1 MSVIRFK
8 PRHQP
13 IDLDDL
19 AVAIL
24 AAASKRT
31 DADQLVAEFLAA
43 NPNLTIA
50 DLHGG
55 FALAMRALG
64 VFRQLLLD
72 KLGERLGGGDA
83 A

>member
-1 MSVIRFK
+1 MTVIRFK
-8 PRHQP
+8 ARPKP

-19 AVAIL
+19 AAAIL

-31 DADQLVAEFLAA
+31 DADQLVAQFLAQH
-43 NPNLTIA
+43 PDLQIS

-55 FALAMRALG
+55 FALSMRALG

-72 KLGERLGGGDA
+72 KLGDRCGGDA